1 MAGAGFRTFT
11 DGQVLTAA
19 QVNNYLMEQSI
30 MVFATAAARTTALP
44 TPSEGMFTYRTDA
57 NVLEYYD
64 GAAWQP
70 ILDQDVIQAKGD
82 LIVGTGDDTVAR
94 LAVGTN
100 GQFLTAD
107 STTATGL
114 KWSGAVNSYTS
125 LATGSLTTG
134 TSVDLTSISGSYQ
147 VLEFWMYGISCAA
160 DFTMT
165 ARVNNDSGT
174 SYRLLNGFGSST
186 TGLANSTSIYMGE
199 PVNSTSGATF
209 RISIP
214 MYASGTSYRLINCWA
229 LGNHP
234 TTANDLTY
242 VNGVFN
248 AWYNTAAINRLT
260 VTSTQTFTAGTYV
273 LWGIT

>member
-1 MAGAGFRTFT
+1 MAGAGFTTFT

-30 MVFATAAARTTALP
+30 MVFATATARTTALP

-114 KWSGAVNSYTS
+114 KWSGGVSSYTS

-147 VLEFWMYGISCAA
+147 VLEFWMYGITCAA

-174 SYRLLNGFGSST
+174 SYRLLAGFSSST
-186 TGLANSTSIYMGE
+186 TGLANASNIYMGE
-199 PVNSTSGATF
+199 STNSTGGATF

-214 MYASGTSYRLINCWA
+214 MYASGTSYRLINCWH
-229 LGNHP
+229 LGQHP

-242 VNGVFN
+242 ANSVFN
-248 AWYNTAAINRLT
+248 AWYNSAAINRLT

>member
-1 MAGAGFRTFT
+1 MAGAGFTTFT

-19 QVNNYLMEQSI
+19 QVNNYLMEQSV

-57 NVLEYYD
+57 NILEYYD
-64 GAAWQP
+64 GAAWSR
-70 ILDQDVIQAKGD
+70 A
-82 LIVGTGDDTVAR
+82 A
-94 LAVGTN
+94 
-100 GQFLTAD
+100 
-107 STTATGL
+107 
-114 KWSGAVNSYTS
+114 NSYTS

-174 SYRLLNGFGSST
+174 SYRSLPGFGSST

-214 MYASGTSYRLINCWA
+214 MYATGTSYRLINCWT

-234 TTANDLTY
+234 TTANDLVY
-242 VNGVFN
+242 LNGSFN